1 MEQNATTVD
10 RKLLREV
17 VETLLSDM
25 KNGAGDR
32 DKRRHVEEWLKSLA
46 EKYPEFGVEQG
57 LRDYY
62 VAEATRLRA
71 DFDNAKDLTDRL
83 NLGRSVE
90 GFLEKAADYERRIR
104 EKNAVPASTAGD
116 RSTAANA

>member
-1 MEQNATTVD
+1 MEQNATGGE

-17 VETLLSDM
+17 VESLLSDM

-46 EKYPEFGVEQG
+46 EKYPEFGVEEG

-62 VAEATRLRA
+62 LAEASRLRA
-71 DFDNAKDLTDRL
+71 DFDNAKDLSDRL

-90 GFLEKAADYERRIR
+90 GFLEKAADYERRVR
-104 EKNAVPASTAGD
+104 EKNAAAAS
-116 RSTAANA
+116 SNS